1 MAAPSATTSFTFA
14 PKQKQ
19 KQSARHPKQNGRV
32 GGGRN
37 HGKTEAR
44 GADRSGGNEDDGDNE
59 MGPESDEEEIVVCSF
74 GHSSK
79 VVDAWMKKATQG
91 WKEADMRADRKQNQ
105 AAEAFSNIIAG
116 QQPDENSTE
125 TARRIGSRAGLG
137 AEVASRKRKLED
149 KAKDDSRKRIFG
161 AGGQRGGSHR
171 RRQELDPKDPEGLGS
186 GGGSDDDS
194 DSEEELS
201 RTSISKTKKVSSSQ
215 DSIIQMYK
223 DSKTKPKKKRKRG
236 KGAGL

>member
-44 GADRSGGNEDDGDNE
+44 GADRSGGNEDDGDNG

-105 AAEAFSNIIAG
+105 AAEAFSNLIAG
-116 QQPDENSTE
+116 QQVGWLGRIFFFSKGRGRAWLIFVRRFSRSIPLPLLILPLLLTKKSCGCIVCGIMASSLSPLCSF
-125 TARRIGSRAGLG
+125 TAR
-137 AEVASRKRKLED
+137 
-149 KAKDDSRKRIFG
+149 
-161 AGGQRGGSHR
+161 
-171 RRQELDPKDPEGLGS
+171 
-186 GGGSDDDS
+186 
-194 DSEEELS
+194 
-201 RTSISKTKKVSSSQ
+201 
-215 DSIIQMYK
+215 
-223 DSKTKPKKKRKRG
+223 
-236 KGAGL
+236 